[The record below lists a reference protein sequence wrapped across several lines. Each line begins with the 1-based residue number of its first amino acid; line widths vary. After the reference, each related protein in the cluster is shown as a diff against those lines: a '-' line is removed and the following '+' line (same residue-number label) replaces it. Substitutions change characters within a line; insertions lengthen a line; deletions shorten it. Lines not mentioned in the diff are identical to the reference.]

1 MQKGRPC
8 GHHMRR
14 FMEICLLELLRG
26 GTAHGYAL
34 AERLGGFGFAPD
46 ELKYSTLYRTLRS
59 MEQSGWVG
67 SFWESGGQGP
77 KKRVYSLTKQGFAAL
92 EEWILILRQ
101 RKERISK
108 LLDLHEQA
116 GDHKETP
123 YES

>member
-1 MQKGRPC
+1 MHKGRPC

-14 FMEICLLELLRG
+14 FMEICLLELLRA

-59 MEQSGWVG
+59 MEQSGWVE

-77 KKRVYSLTKQGFAAL
+77 KKRVYSLTQQGHAAL
-92 EEWILILRQ
+92 DEWILILRQ
-101 RKERISK
+101 RKQRISM
-108 LLDLHEQA
+108 LLDLHEQENQ
-116 GDHKETP
+116 KESTH
-123 YES
+123 EL